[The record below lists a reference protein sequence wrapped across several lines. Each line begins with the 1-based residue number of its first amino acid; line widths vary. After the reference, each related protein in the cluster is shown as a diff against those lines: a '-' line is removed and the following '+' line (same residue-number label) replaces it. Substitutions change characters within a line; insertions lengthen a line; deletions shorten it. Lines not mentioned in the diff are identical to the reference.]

1 MKPWTLIVIVLILLT
16 SCHDK
21 YFEYDNIDYYFN
33 DFDGDKV
40 IDLYDNKSRSDLDSL
55 KLGVITGKIPNSV
68 SDLSFIDKLETIG
81 YRKESID
88 KSKFKSI
95 DEIFVEKT
103 VFSTSA
109 YACIY
114 VYRDILVFKRSDQ
127 VVGIAKVCFEC
138 GAHEIVGTVSDT
150 KNFGQNGDYDRLFK
164 IVRN

>member
-21 YFEYDNIDYYFN
+21 YFEYDDIDYYFN

-81 YRKESID
+81 YSKESID
-88 KSKFKSI
+88 KSKALTKYLLKRLYSVQALM
-95 DEIFVEKT
+95 D
-103 VFSTSA
+103 
-109 YACIY
+109 
-114 VYRDILVFKRSDQ
+114 VYMFT
-127 VVGIAKVCFEC
+127 
-138 GAHEIVGTVSDT
+138 GT
-150 KNFGQNGDYDRLFK
+150 Y
-164 IVRN
+164 